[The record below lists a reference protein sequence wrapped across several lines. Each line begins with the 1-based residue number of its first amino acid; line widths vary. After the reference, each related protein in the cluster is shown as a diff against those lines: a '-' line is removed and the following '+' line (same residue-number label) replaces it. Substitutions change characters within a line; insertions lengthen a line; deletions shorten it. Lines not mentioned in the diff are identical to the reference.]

1 MLWDYLLVQ
10 RRHVVVPRLLVDL
23 FNVIV
28 MFAAALAVLNI
39 VFGVQLGAFLVT
51 STVVSAVIG
60 LALQDMLGNVVA
72 GLALQIERP
81 FSVGDWVMVSDQEG
95 QVTQMNWRTLT
106 VRTRNNHHVIV
117 PNSRIAKQEII

>member
-1 MLWDYLLVQ
+1 M
-10 RRHVVVPRLLVDL
+10 PRLLVDL